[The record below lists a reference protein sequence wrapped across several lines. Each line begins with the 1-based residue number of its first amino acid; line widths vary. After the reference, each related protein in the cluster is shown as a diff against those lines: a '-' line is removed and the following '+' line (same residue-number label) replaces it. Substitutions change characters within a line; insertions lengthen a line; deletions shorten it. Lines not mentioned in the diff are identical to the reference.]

1 MQGRAGGLHALL
13 QAACLPG
20 SFFRLSH
27 ISWMLLN
34 CEGTLKGVQSAA
46 GRQQAGRA
54 ISHDKQVLQ

>member
-27 ISWMLLN
+27 IAWMLLN
-34 CEGTLKGVQSAA
+34 CEGTLNGVQSAA

-54 ISHDKQVLQ
+54 IV